1 MSPLDDDIAAFWRAA
16 DDTLPERM
24 RADLD
29 ALLRGLPDG
38 HPRALFERASLHDFL
53 GEEATAIPLYRAAL
67 DAGID
72 EPSRTEALIQLASS
86 LRNVG
91 DPSGA
96 MATLQQVDP
105 AHDLADAARAF
116 LALAL
121 YDDGKP
127 AAALRTALQ
136 ALSVHLPAYERA
148 VDAYAE
154 ELGTPDRVRV
164 IAVGILVR
172 DGWILAE
179 EYVGA
184 RGDRF
189 LRAPGGGVE
198 FGEHADEAIRREFG
212 EELDV
217 TLDDAGLLGIVE
229 NIFDA
234 HGRRGHEIVYVYEV
248 RCAALE
254 ALPLSHRLAVR
265 DADTTVGWYRLD
277 TLGAGTL
284 PFHPAAA
291 LDLRR

>member
-1 MSPLDDDIAAFWRAA
+1 MPSLDDDLAAFWCAA
-16 DDTLPERM
+16 DDTRADGMHAELRRVLRDVPER
-24 RADLD
+24 
-29 ALLRGLPDG
+29 

-53 GEEATAIPLYRAAL
+53 GQEVQAIPLYRAAL
-67 DAGID
+67 DAGIE
-72 EPSRTEALIQLASS
+72 EPHRTEALIQLASS

-96 MATLQQVDP
+96 MSTLQQVDP
-105 AHDLADAARAF
+105 ADDLADAARAF

-121 YDDGKP
+121 FDDGKP

-136 ALSVHLPAYERA
+136 ALSAHMPAYERSI
-148 VDAYAE
+148 DAYAE
-154 ELGTPDRVRV
+154 ELRTPDRVRV
-164 IAVGILVR
+164 IAVGLLVR
-172 DGWILAE
+172 DGWVLAE
-179 EYVGA
+179 EYVG
-184 RGDRF
+184 REGDRF

-198 FGEHADEAIRREFG
+198 FGERADDAVRREFS

-217 TLDDAGLLGIVE
+217 ALDGAHLLGVVE

-234 HGRRGHEIVYVYEV
+234 HGRRGHEIVYVYEI

-254 ALPLSHRLAVR
+254 ALPLSQRIAVR

-277 TLGAGTL
+277 TLGAGAL
-284 PFHPAAA
+284 PFHPVEA